1 MIYKNNRTAI
11 WLLSI
16 GMFLSGCTYVAKKA
30 GYENKQAVELRIEE
44 VKKQKDVETTK
55 KLHEI
60 ETAKDGFLKQVQ
72 SNFEKSTENVY
83 GAKLASDLVPNKDR
97 LDILIDYKLQTALS
111 FSPPISTK
119 TMLEQND
126 LLKKELD
133 ETQTSLEQLKQQYN
147 VKREEALA
155 ARNAE
160 NIANKLIEQKN
171 KELYALEVQKN
182 KELEELQKSLND
194 ANNQIIADSTE
205 KELEKKEE
213 SKRRMWLVSLFGFA
227 ALATGAGAIFSPIF
241 KKELGFAAAVSIGLS
256 IAAAV
261 VPVWVVTVIFVGGAL
276 IVATPA
282 LLKAIKENKIAS
294 QTYVA
299 LENVKTKEKGI
310 FDKIIKPELIDA
322 HGEYSKDGKVIQSK
336 NTKDFIDKRLIEIQ
350 AK

>member
-182 KELEELQKSLND
+182 KELEELQKSL
-194 ANNQIIADSTE
+194 
-205 KELEKKEE
+205 EKKEE